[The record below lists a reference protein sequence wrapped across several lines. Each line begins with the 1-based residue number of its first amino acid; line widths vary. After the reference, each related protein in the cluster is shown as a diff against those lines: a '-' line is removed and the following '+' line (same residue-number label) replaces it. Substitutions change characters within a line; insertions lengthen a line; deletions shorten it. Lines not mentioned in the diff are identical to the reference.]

1 MFYYNHQQM
10 QQLTSSTK
18 QQQAPGSTS
27 TVQENTKQ
35 KHIACLQ
42 RVQNVDPILNHICIQ
57 LPCVCVCVG
66 QSSTECIVSC
76 YLIITHY
83 IVQCKLC
90 FTNKLAHTINDELI
104 TDLSPS
110 FSIIAVVQSAVTQLC
125 ISYH

>member
-35 KHIACLQ
+35 KHIARLQ

-57 LPCVCVCVG
+57 LPCVCVCG
-66 QSSTECIVSC
+66 SEFDRMHGILLFNYYTLHCSM
-76 YLIITHY
+76 
-83 IVQCKLC
+83 
-90 FTNKLAHTINDELI
+90 
-104 TDLSPS
+104 
-110 FSIIAVVQSAVTQLC
+110 
-125 ISYH
+125 